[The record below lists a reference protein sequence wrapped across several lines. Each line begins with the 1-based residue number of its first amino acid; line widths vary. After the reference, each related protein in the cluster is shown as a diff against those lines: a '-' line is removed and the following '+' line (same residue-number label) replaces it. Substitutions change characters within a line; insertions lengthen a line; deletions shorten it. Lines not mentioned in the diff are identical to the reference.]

1 MTLQEIIIVIL
12 ENIKILALFLFF
24 YSLIG
29 VLCCLLYNLCIRKRS
44 LINSFKKCP
53 HFLHLILVKSFFWCK
68 FIFTFRILFIKRLV
82 TAVVPWQLLLVL
94 KYILQVVS

>member
-1 MTLQEIIIVIL
+1 MLLSNTSEEASKTGFRCIYDAPKMSIHRDAAYLTHPDVFIYRNL
-12 ENIKILALFLFF
+12 D
-24 YSLIG
+24 LIHRDG
-29 VLCCLLYNLCIRKRS
+29 V
-44 LINSFKKCP
+44 
-53 HFLHLILVKSFFWCK
+53 VKSFFWCK